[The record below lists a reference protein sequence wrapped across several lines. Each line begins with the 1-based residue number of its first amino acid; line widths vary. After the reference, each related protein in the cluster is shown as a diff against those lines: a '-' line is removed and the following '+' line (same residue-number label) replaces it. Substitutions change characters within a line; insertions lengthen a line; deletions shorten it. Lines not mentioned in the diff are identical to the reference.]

1 MRNTPRNDKESKN
14 IYSSSQNS
22 IFIKNLPTI
31 TTRDDILN
39 FFSEV
44 GPIKSIYLSNATKVK
59 YLWAFVTY
67 KNSSDSEKAIKRY
80 NNFYFRGKKLLVTRA
95 QDKEE
100 RAKFIE
106 SQKYLHFSW
115 KI

>member
-1 MRNTPRNDKESKN
+1 M
-14 IYSSSQNS
+14 NS

-100 RAKFIE
+100 RA
-106 SQKYLHFSW
+106 
-115 KI
+115 